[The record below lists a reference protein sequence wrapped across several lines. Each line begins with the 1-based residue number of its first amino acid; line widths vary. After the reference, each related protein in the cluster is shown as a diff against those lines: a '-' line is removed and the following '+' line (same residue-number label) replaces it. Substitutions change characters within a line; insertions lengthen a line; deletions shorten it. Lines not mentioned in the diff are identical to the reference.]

1 MRAVGRW
8 IERGLAVFGG
18 LVILYWLTLDYS
30 IIVSRSMSPTL
41 EGTNIDN
48 GDRVITEKITRW
60 YRPPRRWEVIT
71 FLSKEG
77 EKIMKRVA
85 GLPGENVQMRDT
97 GQLVIDGREVACPA
111 SLDIKYLR
119 FGNLIE
125 GKPIPCGDGYY
136 VLGDDLKD
144 SDDSRFNGPVP
155 ARRII
160 GRAWLIAWPWKRAGW
175 VR

>member
-1 MRAVGRW
+1 
-8 IERGLAVFGG
+8 
-18 LVILYWLTLDYS
+18 
-30 IIVSRSMSPTL
+30 
-41 EGTNIDN
+41 
-48 GDRVITEKITRW
+48 
-60 YRPPRRWEVIT
+60 
-71 FLSKEG
+71 
-77 EKIMKRVA
+77 
-85 GLPGENVQMRDT
+85 MRDT

-155 ARRII
+155 RPANHRPRVADRLAVEAGGVGTLIN
-160 GRAWLIAWPWKRAGW
+160 AEPWLGGCPTPQNGPPAS
-175 VR
+175 

>member
-1 MRAVGRW
+1 M
-8 IERGLAVFGG
+8 FGG

-77 EKIMKRVA
+77 EKIMNASPV
-85 GLPGENVQMRDT
+85 
-97 GQLVIDGREVACPA
+97 CPA
-111 SLDIKYLR
+111 KTCKCGTRASL
-119 FGNLIE
+119 
-125 GKPIPCGDGYY
+125 
-136 VLGDDLKD
+136 
-144 SDDSRFNGPVP
+144 
-155 ARRII
+155 
-160 GRAWLIAWPWKRAGW
+160 
-175 VR
+175 